1 MQLWETLTVFQRV
14 LLIMALPF
22 SVLMGIHFMLS
33 LFGRSN
39 FFEYSDI
46 VPDAADNGQDL
57 DRGVRA
63 PGRFTGLLRA
73 VSAFFAVGS
82 WTALALTM
90 YTKSLWAALGGIAA
104 GGLAV
109 GVVVLMIRLAEKI
122 KVYGKISPELALGHS
137 AEVTIHVPPRRLA
150 PGQVTLEIN
159 GRSYDVDAVSDGD
172 VFITLGTKVKI
183 VGVSGEWVVVEPE
196 KE

>member
-1 MQLWETLTVFQRV
+1 MKVAERRKAIVNLLLSSKEPVSGGELAQKFNVSRQTVVQDVTVLKGTGYEILSTSQGYVMQKTPLVERVFKLKHTTEQTEDE
-14 LLIMALPF
+14 
-22 SVLMGIHFMLS
+22 LS
-33 LFGRSN
+33 C
-39 FFEYSDI
+39 I
-46 VPDAADNGQDL
+46 VG
-57 DRGVRA
+57 
-63 PGRFTGLLRA
+63 
-73 VSAFFAVGS
+73 
-82 WTALALTM
+82 
-90 YTKSLWAALGGIAA
+90 LGGT
-104 GGLAV
+104 
-109 GVVVLMIRLAEKI
+109 VVDVFVWH
-122 KVYGKISPELALGHS
+122 KVYGKIDPQLALGHS